1 MGLKNK
7 IYFFA
12 IGVIMIF
19 SCGCTQKNI
28 DDEYLIISNESNIC
42 VKYIDNTFYIDRLS
56 KLFQDNLYKRFKR

>member
-28 DDEYLIISNESNIC
+28 DDEYLIISDVSTISH
-42 VKYIDNTFYIDRLS
+42 KDSHYILAACRT
-56 KLFQDNLYKRFKR
+56 